1 MRPPYKTCLQIGQ
14 VDSNT
19 QQALYQFAQGFL
31 IKYSC
36 SSANVG
42 FNEKTQVSFKLPV
55 MTIRTRLTLWYS
67 SLLAT
72 LIFVFGISL
81 FSILNWVWKSQ
92 VQDNMTLIAQQTI
105 DIDPV
110 SGGIVVHIPD
120 GLDLIPYYA
129 TWIQV
134 RQADGKLL
142 AASSNLGQ
150 YTRPFDPEM
159 LKTTE
164 SVARDVYVGNTH
176 AYVLTAPIRGWDG
189 RILGTVQILSSLATI
204 DAATERLFH
213 VMLGVGIVVLLLSF
227 MVGSVITG
235 QGLQP
240 IDAISQAARQ
250 ITASGDL
257 SKRVPYDGPP
267 DELGQL
273 TATFNATLARL
284 ERLFT
289 AQKRF
294 VADMSHELR
303 TPLTTVQGNLDLIK
317 RMGYDPTSF
326 EVMDSEIKRMS
337 RLVGDLLLLAQADS
351 GRLPM
356 IEEPVELGT
365 LVLDVFRQAKV
376 LAKEVDLRLG
386 TIDAVYVKGDPDRL
400 KQLVLNIVT
409 NAIKY
414 TPAGGQVVITL
425 GQSGNQALIKVK
437 DTGIGIPKD
446 DLEHIFDR
454 FYRVDKA
461 RSRQMGGT
469 GLGLSIARW
478 IVDVHHGRIW
488 AESEVGKGSTFTV
501 QLPCLDMEGTPDS
514 MRTTRSRLPTIL
526 RRGRAGQNSV
536 KAVKKKP
543 TKPSTSTA
551 DTPGATPEP
560 RLDATTGRNSTTY
573 EQALASPRD
582 HAADRDDSGA
592 RRDGDPGTGG

>member
-1 MRPPYKTCLQIGQ
+1 
-14 VDSNT
+14 
-19 QQALYQFAQGFL
+19 
-31 IKYSC
+31 
-36 SSANVG
+36 
-42 FNEKTQVSFKLPV
+42 

-72 LIFVFGISL
+72 LILVFGISL

-159 LKTTE
+159 LNTHET
-164 SVARDVYVGNTH
+164 VARDVYVGKTH

-240 IDAISQAARQ
+240 IDAISQAAQQ

-273 TATFNATLARL
+273 TATFNATLERL

-317 RMGYDPTSF
+317 RMGYDPTSI

-351 GRLPM
+351 GRLPLT
-356 IEEPVELGT
+356 EAPVELGT
-365 LVLDVFRQAKV
+365 LVLEVFRQAKV

-386 TIDAVYVKGDPDRL
+386 TIDAVYVKGDADRL

-414 TPAGGQVVITL
+414 TPAGGQVVITV
-425 GQSGNQALIKVK
+425 GQSGNKALIKVK
-437 DTGIGIPKD
+437 DTGIGIPKE

-461 RSRQMGGT
+461 RSRRMGGT

-478 IVDVHHGRIW
+478 IVDAHHGRIW
-488 AESEVGKGSTFTV
+488 AESEVGQGSTFTV
-501 QLPCLDMEGTPDS
+501 QLPCLEVEGTPDS
-514 MRTTRSRLPTIL
+514 MRATRPRLSTIL
-526 RRGRAGQNSV
+526 RRARAGQNN
-536 KAVKKKP
+536 VKKAPQKTETP
-543 TKPSTSTA
+543 PVSTA
-551 DTPGATPEP
+551 NTASSTPEGTD
-560 RLDATTGRNSTTY
+560 DATTGRNSTTY

-582 HAADRDDSGA
+582 HAADRDDPGV
-592 RRDGDPGTGG
+592 RRDSDPGTAD

>member
-1 MRPPYKTCLQIGQ
+1 
-14 VDSNT
+14 
-19 QQALYQFAQGFL
+19 
-31 IKYSC
+31 
-36 SSANVG
+36 
-42 FNEKTQVSFKLPV
+42 

-72 LIFVFGISL
+72 LVFVFGISL

-159 LKTTE
+159 LSTRET
-164 SVARDVYVGNTH
+164 VARDVYVGKTH

-227 MVGSVITG
+227 MVGSVIAG

-284 ERLFT
+284 ERLFM

-317 RMGYDPTSF
+317 RMGYDPTSI

-351 GRLPM
+351 GRLPLT
-356 IEEPVELGT
+356 EGPVELGT

-376 LAKEVDLRLG
+376 LAKELDLRLG
-386 TIDAVYVKGDPDRL
+386 TIDAVYVKGDADRL

-414 TPAGGQVVITL
+414 TPAGGQVVITVSQN
-425 GQSGNQALIKVK
+425 GSQALIKVK
-437 DTGIGIPKD
+437 DTGIGIPKE

-501 QLPCLDMEGTPDS
+501 QLPCLEMEGTPDS

-526 RRGRAGQNSV
+526 RRGRAGQNSE
-536 KAVKKKP
+536 KTAPKKP
-543 TKPSTSTA
+543 RKPSASTA
-551 DTPGATPEP
+551 TTASSIPE
-560 RLDATTGRNSTTY
+560 RSLDETNGRNSTTY
-573 EQALASPRD
+573 EQALASPHD
-582 HAADRDDSGA
+582 HPADGDDPGA
-592 RRDGDPGTGG
+592 RRDGDPGTAG